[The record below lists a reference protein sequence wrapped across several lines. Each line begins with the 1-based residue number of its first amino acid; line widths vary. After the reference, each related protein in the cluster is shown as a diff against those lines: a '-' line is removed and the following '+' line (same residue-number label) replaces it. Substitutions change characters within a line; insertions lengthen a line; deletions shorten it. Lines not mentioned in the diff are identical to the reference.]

1 MEAKILMNNFTNSE
15 VEPEFLHH
23 AQKAA
28 GLALNTDAENYEI
41 GLNIVDEEQIQAL
54 NEEYRHIDAP
64 TDVLSFVL
72 NDKEMAQE
80 DGFIYLGDVVI
91 CLSIAKKQAAE
102 YKHSLL
108 RELVYLFVHSILHM
122 RGYDHMN
129 EEEKENMRAEE
140 EKIMQELS
148 ILR

>member
-1 MEAKILMNNFTNSE
+1 MEAKILTNNFTNLE
-15 VEPEFLHH
+15 MEPEFLHY
-23 AQKAA
+23 AQKAVQLIL
-28 GLALNTDAENYEI
+28 GTDTTNYEI

-72 NDKEMAQE
+72 NDKDMAQE
-80 DGFIYLGDVVI
+80 EGFVYLGDVVI
-91 CLSIAKKQAAE
+91 CLSIAKKQAEE

-122 RGYDHMN
+122 KGYDHMN
-129 EEEKENMRAEE
+129 DEDKQKMRAEE